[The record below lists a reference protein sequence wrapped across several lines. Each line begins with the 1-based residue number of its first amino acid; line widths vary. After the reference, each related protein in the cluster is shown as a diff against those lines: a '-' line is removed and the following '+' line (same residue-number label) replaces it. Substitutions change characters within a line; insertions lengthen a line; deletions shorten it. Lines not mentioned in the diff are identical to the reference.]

1 MANRLTSRVSR
12 RWMVIVS
19 LICMQLAIHDTLQ
32 AQFFTRVTDIGPLAT
47 DAFLSTGASW
57 NDINNDGWPDLLA
70 LGESSNH
77 FYLNNG
83 DGTFSALLKEPFLT
97 PLGVGNIG
105 IWADYD
111 NDGDQDLFLG
121 NFVTEAGGTQVAPNV
136 LYRNA
141 GPPDF
146 DLDVIDLGDDLNAS
160 PSASW
165 IDYDQDGDVDL
176 FSAGAARS
184 RNGNPT
190 RDLFYRQ
197 DGPTVFSL
205 LQNLPFMKA
214 RRGFG
219 THDTWVDYDN
229 DGDEDLFVVNWTVPN
244 ELYKSLLME
253 TGNPNRFAQVTT
265 SGLTDE
271 GSAFDIGSSWGDY
284 DNDGDFDVFI
294 PIANGTN
301 RLYQNNGDG
310 TFSRITAGPGVKR
323 RSVMGVWGD
332 YDNDGDLDLY
342 VGAALPSLY
351 RNEGDG
357 TFVVTGAEM
366 GDILSSPPAL
376 QAGNWGDYDN
386 DGDLDLYLL
395 TYAIP
400 AQRTGTPQPNY
411 LIRNNLGNTNHWLK
425 VKCVGTVS
433 NRSGIGAKIRV
444 KSTIGGTPVWQ
455 LRYVSGGASSFVFH
469 GGLIAHFGIGDATT
483 VDSLLIT
490 WPSGI
495 VQVVENVV
503 GDQVLTV
510 TEEVPR
516 GFMRPNFYADQTS
529 GSGETAL
536 TVQFMDVSLQDPST
550 PIVSWAWDFDNDG
563 STDATV
569 PNPTWTYTAQK
580 DTAFSVMLTVSNG
593 ITTSRLLREA
603 YITFDGI
610 VTGID
615 EERAAVP
622 TAFSLEANYPNPFN
636 ASTTIR
642 YVVPMASEITLVVY
656 DVTGSK
662 VAVLAEG
669 LKTVGVHEVTFNAIN
684 LPTGFYLYRLE
695 TPVGRLTRGMLLIN

>member
-1 MANRLTSRVSR
+1 M
-12 RWMVIVS
+12 
-19 LICMQLAIHDTLQ
+19 
-32 AQFFTRVTDIGPLAT
+32 
-47 DAFLSTGASW
+47 
-57 NDINNDGWPDLLA
+57 
-70 LGESSNH
+70 
-77 FYLNNG
+77 
-83 DGTFSALLKEPFLT
+83 
-97 PLGVGNIG
+97 
-105 IWADYD
+105 
-111 NDGDQDLFLG
+111 
-121 NFVTEAGGTQVAPNV
+121 
-136 LYRNA
+136 
-141 GPPDF
+141 
-146 DLDVIDLGDDLNAS
+146 
-160 PSASW
+160 
-165 IDYDQDGDVDL
+165 
-176 FSAGAARS
+176 
-184 RNGNPT
+184 
-190 RDLFYRQ
+190 
-197 DGPTVFSL
+197 
-205 LQNLPFMKA
+205 
-214 RRGFG
+214 
-219 THDTWVDYDN
+219 
-229 DGDEDLFVVNWTVPN
+229 
-244 ELYKSLLME
+244 
-253 TGNPNRFAQVTT
+253 
-265 SGLTDE
+265 
-271 GSAFDIGSSWGDY
+271 
-284 DNDGDFDVFI
+284 
-294 PIANGTN
+294 
-301 RLYQNNGDG
+301 
-310 TFSRITAGPGVKR
+310 
-323 RSVMGVWGD
+323 
-332 YDNDGDLDLY
+332 
-342 VGAALPSLY
+342 
-351 RNEGDG
+351 
-357 TFVVTGAEM
+357 VTGAEM

-400 AQRTGTPQPNY
+400 PQRTGTPQPNY

-425 VKCVGTVS
+425 VKCVGSVS

-444 KSTIGGTPVWQ
+444 KSTIGSTPVWQ

-469 GGLIAHFGIGDATT
+469 GGLIAHFGLGDATT

-510 TEEVPR
+510 TEEVPP

-550 PIVSWAWDFDNDG
+550 PILSWAWDFDNDG
-563 STDATV
+563 ATDATV

-580 DTAFSVMLTVSNG
+580 DTAFSVRLTVSNG
-593 ITTSRLLREA
+593 ITTSHLLREA

-656 DVTGSK
+656 DITGSK
-662 VAVLAEG
+662 VAILDEG
-669 LKTVGVHEVTFNAIN
+669 LKKVGVHEVTFNATN